1 MVKSADGLDAHHPGY
16 DGGPRRRRTADR
28 DEAVSVRGRQPAG
41 PDMIWIPG
49 AASGWVPTTTTR
61 RKRRPPVT
69 ADGFWIDWHTV
80 TNAE

>member
-16 DGGPRRRRTADR
+16 DGGPRRPAAQRTETKRSAS
-28 DEAVSVRGRQPAG
+28 EAGSLPG

-61 RKRRPPVT
+61 RKRRPT
-69 ADGFWIDWHTV
+69 R
-80 TNAE
+80 